1 MVILEPAR
9 ADLTTNHDFKSEK
22 LFQKFGGWQIENM
35 AELVWLDMVSHIYKL
50 TLHYDEAKHCKYSLA
65 FSQRR
70 KEL

>member
-1 MVILEPAR
+1 
-9 ADLTTNHDFKSEK
+9 
-22 LFQKFGGWQIENM
+22 M